1 MVCIDT
7 FPSYVFSDKT
17 GTLTNNLMRFRK
29 MTVAGTAWIHDP
41 DIQEEAIVEATS
53 KPALQKR
60 HSKGK
65 RPLRRRTSIS
75 TSGEASAAQGMSPT
89 SFGSPVGRDR
99 STKPRWKPSARSHTS
114 QPVLGTAQLLEYIQH
129 RPYTIFARKVR
140 FLLLSIALCHT
151 CFPEKKR
158 DGEIEYQAASPD
170 EQALVRAAR
179 DLGYIMIDRQN
190 STIVVRILPQGHGG
204 EPTFETYQ
212 ILDVI
217 EFSSNRKRMS
227 VIVRMPD
234 HRICVFCKGADSA
247 LIRLLR
253 LSGIAIAKAIEI
265 EQRVSVRQSLE
276 AHEALRR
283 ASEAKSRK
291 DSLIRKS
298 ISIHRPSLGGITRQ
312 SMTAKRLQP
321 IRDQVDDW
329 LKDRETDVDLSAI
342 DNGSIYYSPRP
353 SAHYCPE
360 QRLASLDGRQSS
372 QGNDANELVEEA
384 LVIDDAAV
392 LERCFQHINDFA
404 TEGLR
409 TLLYAYRYIEGD
421 EYEIWKKN
429 YLDAST
435 SLVNRHEMIEKA
447 GAELERDLELAGAT
461 AIEDKLQK
469 GVPEAIEKLRRARIK
484 LWMLT
489 GDKRETAINIGHS
502 CRLIKDYSSITIL
515 DHETG
520 EVSQRIAAATVEISN
535 GQIAHSVV
543 VVDGHTLSQ
552 IYSSDSLQSLFISLA
567 IIVDTVICCRASPSQ
582 KAQLVNS
589 IRHKVHNAITLA
601 IGGTYIFLII
611 ICL

>member
-1 MVCIDT
+1 
-7 FPSYVFSDKT
+7 
-17 GTLTNNLMRFRK
+17 

-41 DIQEEAIVEATS
+41 DIQEEAIEEATS
-53 KPALQKR
+53 KPALHKR

-65 RPLRRRTSIS
+65 KPLRRRISIS

-89 SFGSPVGRDR
+89 SFGSPVGHDR
-99 STKPRWKPSARSHTS
+99 LTKPRWKPSTRSHIS
-114 QPVLGTAQLLEYIQH
+114 QPELGTAQMLEYIQH

-151 CFPEKKR
+151 CFPEKRR

-170 EQALVRAAR
+170 EQALVRAAQ
-179 DLGYIMIDRQN
+179 DLGYVMIDRQN
-190 STIVVRILPQGHGG
+190 SAIVVKTLPQGHGD

-212 ILDVI
+212 VLDVI

-234 HRICVFCKGADSA
+234 HRICVFCKGADST

-265 EQRVSVRQSLE
+265 EQRVSMRQSLE
-276 AHEALRR
+276 AQEALRR

-291 DSLIRKS
+291 DSLVRKS
-298 ISIHRPSLGGITRQ
+298 ISIHRPSLGGITRP

-321 IRDQVDDW
+321 IRDEVDDW
-329 LKDRETDVDLSAI
+329 LKDRETDVDVSAI
-342 DNGSIYYSPRP
+342 NNRGIYYSPRP
-353 SAHYCPE
+353 SAHYGPA

-372 QGNDANELVEEA
+372 QGDDANELVEET

-409 TLLYAYRYIEGD
+409 TLLYAYRYIEED
-421 EYEIWKKN
+421 EYEIWKKT

-435 SLVNRHEMIEKA
+435 SLVNRQEMIEKA
-447 GAELERDLELAGAT
+447 GAEVERDLELAGAT

-469 GVPEAIEKLRRARIK
+469 GVPEAIDKLRRARIK

-515 DHETG
+515 DYETG
-520 EVSQRIAAATVEISN
+520 EVSQRIAAATIEISN

-543 VVDGHTLSQ
+543 VIDGHTLSQ
-552 IYSSDSLQSLFISLA
+552 IYSSDSLQGLFVSLA

-589 IRHKVHNAITLA
+589 IRHNVHNAITLA
-601 IGGTYIFLII
+601 IGGM
-611 ICL
+611 